1 MQALTVDEKGFINYL
16 IPWLLSERNI
26 VTLPKIEKHT
36 SGFKLSL
43 VSIDNTKLV
52 TLNTMF
58 NSYGSIL
65 GYYGHMIDKLND
77 F

>member
-1 MQALTVDEKGFINYL
+1 MQTLAVDEKGFINYL

-26 VTLPKIEKHT
+26 VTLLRIEKH
-36 SGFKLSL
+36 SAGFKLSL

-52 TLNTMF
+52 TLNTVF
-58 NSYGSIL
+58 DNYGSIL
-65 GYYGHMIDKLND
+65 GYYGYMIDRLND

>member
-1 MQALTVDEKGFINYL
+1 MQSLTVDENGFVNYL
-16 IPWLLSERNI
+16 IPWLLSGRNI
-26 VTLPKIEKHT
+26 VTLPKIEKH
-36 SGFKLSL
+36 SGGFRLSL

-52 TLNTMF
+52 TLNTVF

-65 GYYGHMIDKLND
+65 SYYGHMIDRLND

>member
-1 MQALTVDEKGFINYL
+1 MQTLAVDEKGFINYL

-26 VTLPKIEKHT
+26 VTLPRIEKH
-36 SGFKLSL
+36 SAGFKLSL

-52 TLNTMF
+52 TLNTVF
-58 NSYGSIL
+58 DNYGSIL
-65 GYYGHMIDKLND
+65 GYYGYMNDRLND